1 MTDIKEDKYDLELID
16 YGGFGCIY
24 RPLLDCK
31 LENTGDKYYISKIL
45 KKNNIF
51 VSILRDNFLNNIN
64 NENEIIYY
72 KNNALPY
79 TEYAIGK
86 KITEK
91 IVDFERYFYPAL
103 EFCNIKFREMKKNK
117 PETITKCKI
126 IDEIIENNDINKS
139 FINYKIKYI
148 DNPITLLALYSSNKI
163 SNKKIQNSLIYNTQN
178 ILDSLQV
185 LRENKIVHNDLKF
198 NNIIL
203 NLETLKPFIIDFGI
217 SIDMDLP
224 YFKNPI
230 QFIKKVTNQIYGS
243 DYNFNDVK
251 TLITYYNLLST
262 HFYLNVPHQTYHVW
276 DIYRHFIC
284 YIVNDGISISN
295 KYGGKTVDKDNKNV
309 IIEEFSLN
317 EGENYSIN
325 YSKNSK
331 NSKNNN
337 ETNINIINNTIINN
351 FPNPYLDTFDNMVEP
366 VIRNI
371 IDNNFFLTSIYSDN
385 EEYIKKT
392 IDAMKHSMSSISKNK
407 IEILN
412 PSHIIKMISALI
424 NDTWK
429 TWDIFTFCLYNYNFV
444 DLHMNNNKYKMD
456 LLSQMKQ
463 GIHPDYRI
471 RLSKK

>member
-1 MTDIKEDKYDLELID
+1 M
-16 YGGFGCIY
+16 
-24 RPLLDCK
+24 
-31 LENTGDKYYISKIL
+31 
-45 KKNNIF
+45 
-51 VSILRDNFLNNIN
+51 
-64 NENEIIYY
+64 
-72 KNNALPY
+72 
-79 TEYAIGK
+79 
-86 KITEK
+86 
-91 IVDFERYFYPAL
+91 
-103 EFCNIKFREMKKNK
+103 
-117 PETITKCKI
+117 
-126 IDEIIENNDINKS
+126 
-139 FINYKIKYI
+139 
-148 DNPITLLALYSSNKI
+148 
-163 SNKKIQNSLIYNTQN
+163 
-178 ILDSLQV
+178 
-185 LRENKIVHNDLKF
+185 
-198 NNIIL
+198 
-203 NLETLKPFIIDFGI
+203 
-217 SIDMDLP
+217 
-224 YFKNPI
+224 
-230 QFIKKVTNQIYGS
+230 
-243 DYNFNDVK
+243 
-251 TLITYYNLLST
+251 
-262 HFYLNVPHQTYHVW
+262 
-276 DIYRHFIC
+276 
-284 YIVNDGISISN
+284 
-295 KYGGKTVDKDNKNV
+295 DKDNKNV

-371 IDNNFFLTSIYSDN
+371 IDNNLFLTSIYSDN